1 MAWIIGIL
9 AIICIGLGY
18 YCYQLKKQQQEVI
31 EINQARQ
38 IESIKLDA
46 DIDIKRTELNNLKI
60 TVDSQNKI
68 IQSLSAT
75 EDNLRERANKCAQER
90 YNSALEKLDA
100 ELLQHKQQVES
111 YYNGHLKNVV
121 EQIELESQ
129 KLKDIEAK
137 QIAYLKAMQ
146 RQQEIKEKQE
156 YYRLVIKEL
165 DLNDIKLLRELQA
178 QFMRKDAIDKLIWE
192 VYYKPAYDILMS
204 HLFDSNDKVCGIYK
218 ITDMTTGLAYVGQS
232 VDIKERFRQH
242 IKTSLQYG
250 KATNKLYQQM
260 ADSGQY
266 NFTFEILERVTK
278 DKLNERETYWINF
291 YKTKE
296 FGLNKTAG
304 NN

>member
-9 AIICIGLGY
+9 AIVCIGLGY
-18 YCYQLKKQQQEVI
+18 YCYWLKKQQQEVI

>member
-9 AIICIGLGY
+9 AIVCIGLGY